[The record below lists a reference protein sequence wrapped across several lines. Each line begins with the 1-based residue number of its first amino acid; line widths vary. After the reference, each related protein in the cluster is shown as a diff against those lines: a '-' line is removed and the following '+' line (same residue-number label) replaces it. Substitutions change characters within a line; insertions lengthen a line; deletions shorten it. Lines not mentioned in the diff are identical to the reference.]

1 MSLYG
6 TPEAIQR
13 DQAFCEALKQLFI
26 AHPIHESMHEM
37 HHAVRMSALRK
48 AKAGG
53 YCDYAPGGMQRWR
66 KQLEENCTDWNVP
79 PEQVVAIHSLI
90 YPER

>member
-1 MSLYG
+1 MTPYE

-13 DQAFCEALKQLFI
+13 DTAFFEALKQLFI
-26 AHPIHESMHEM
+26 AHPIPEWKHEM
-37 HHAVRMSALRK
+37 HHAVRGSALRK

-53 YCDYAPGGMQRWR
+53 YCDYAPGGMRRWR
-66 KQLEENCTDWNVP
+66 KQLEENAIDWNVP
-79 PEQVVAIHSLI
+79 PEQVVVIHSLI